1 MRISDW
7 SSDVCSSDLFQAGI
21 AEPPVADEADAAD
34 TGERTFIDLE
44 DQVDA
49 VLLELDNLRLDRC
62 GKAAG
67 PPVDL
72 LDALGIGLHLG
83 AGIDLPWLQ
92 LQFAAQLR
100 SEEHTSELQ
109 SLMRLSSAV
118 FCLEKKK
125 KTNTYT

>member
-7 SSDVCSSDLFQAGI
+7 SSDVCSSDL
-21 AEPPVADEADAAD
+21 EADAAD

-100 SEEHTSELQ
+100 SEERRVGKECVSTCRSRWSPNH
-109 SLMRLSSAV
+109 
-118 FCLEKKK
+118 
-125 KTNTYT
+125 